1 MTGLRR
7 RPATGPTSRSA
18 ARPAHGRT
26 RDGIGRRRFAA
37 TPVRAGAALGLLAST
52 LALYGLTTA
61 SPFAV
66 RRIEV
71 SPLAWTDE
79 ATLVRWLGV
88 DTGTNAFLL
97 PTAAL
102 GARVAELPTV
112 ASAEVGVS
120 LPDALVVRVTERTPI
135 LAWHVAD
142 VTFLV
147 DRDGML
153 FAVAGAA
160 AKGDVAAL
168 PSITDSRAASRIIL
182 GVGARLDPVDL
193 DAATRLASLKPADVG
208 SGAAGLA
215 VRITDADGFVVTT
228 KPGSW
233 TAVFGPYSA
242 VLRSPELIP
251 GQVRLLR
258 SLLFGHETQIARYT
272 LADET
277 HGTYLPL
284 PTGR

>member
-7 RPATGPTSRSA
+7 RPAAAPGGRSA
-18 ARPAHGRT
+18 SRPTHGRT
-26 RDGIGRRRFAA
+26 RDGIGRRRLAA
-37 TPVRAGAALGLLAST
+37 TPVRAGAALGLLASI
-52 LALYGLTTA
+52 LALYGVTTA
-61 SPFAV
+61 SPFAI

-71 SPLAWTDE
+71 SPLAWTDQ

-120 LPDALVVRVTERTPI
+120 LPDAVVVHVTERTPI

-153 FAVAGAA
+153 FALGSAG
-160 AKGDVAAL
+160 KGDVASL
-168 PSITDSRAASRIIL
+168 PAITDSRAASRIIL

-193 DAATRLASLKPADVG
+193 DAATRLASLTAADVG
-208 SGAAGLA
+208 SRAASLA

-228 KPGSW
+228 RPGSW
-233 TAVFGPYSA
+233 TAVFGPYGG

-258 SLLFGHETQIARYT
+258 SLLFGRETQFARIT

-284 PTGR
+284 PSGR